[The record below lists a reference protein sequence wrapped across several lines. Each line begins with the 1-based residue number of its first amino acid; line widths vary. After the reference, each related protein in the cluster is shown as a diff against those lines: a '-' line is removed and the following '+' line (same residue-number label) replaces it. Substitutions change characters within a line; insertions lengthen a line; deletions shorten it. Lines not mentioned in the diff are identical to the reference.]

1 MPSYRPSLKA
11 SLVAAGLTVALV
23 VGGSAGAVAGK
34 LVTSKK
40 IKDGTIRTRDLADD
54 SVDAR
59 KLAPG
64 SVSWGKS
71 LDAATKAQIEALVGE
86 GPAGAQGIPGPQ
98 GVAGPKGDTGPQ
110 GPEGPP
116 GSRGSRGETGA
127 PGDGSLVAGGIFG
140 LNGWSATDPSLDVSE
155 LYPASGGTIELDV
168 PGNYLVNM
176 HGLFVDTGT
185 LGAPIIFA
193 GNPSDFVSATLSA
206 CILGSDFFVPLCDT
220 TYPLTVHE
228 GEVVSLPVQ
237 FPSLDP
243 DGCAEPACEPPV
255 VVRLA
260 VYRLG
265 GAVTDALD
273 LPDLSGCLCDPVPR
287 PSSARERALQ
297 RYLQNAF

>member
-11 SLVAAGLTVALV
+11 TLVAAGLATVLV

-34 LVTSKK
+34 LITSKN
-40 IKDGTIRTRDLADD
+40 IKDGTIQTRDLSDN
-54 SVDAR
+54 SVDAS

-64 SVSWGKS
+64 AVSWGKS
-71 LDAATKAQIEALVGE
+71 LDAATKAQIEDLLGE
-86 GPAGAQGIPGPQ
+86 AIPGPQ
-98 GVAGPKGDTGPQ
+98 GEPGPKGDTGPQ
-110 GPEGPP
+110 GPAGAS
-116 GSRGSRGETGA
+116 GSRGAQGETGA

-168 PGNYLVNM
+168 PGNYLVTM
-176 HGLFVDTGT
+176 RGLFVDPGVVGT
-185 LGAPIIFA
+185 PIIFA
-193 GNPSDFVSATLSA
+193 GDPSDYFDATLSA
-206 CILGSDFFVPLCDT
+206 CVLASDFFLPICDT

-228 GEVVSLPVQ
+228 DEVVSLPIQ
-237 FPSLDP
+237 FASVEP
-243 DGCAEPACEPPV
+243 DGCAGPDCEPPV

-273 LPDLSGCLCDPVPR
+273 LPDLSGCLCDPVGR
-287 PSSARERALQ
+287 PFGAREGAIQ
-297 RYLQNAF
+297 RYLRNTF